1 MKVDFNFVAAVDSK
15 KKIEK
20 ELLGD
25 KLYKTAH
32 AVSDN
37 MMLVSILMLPAL
49 ILAHDD
55 SSQVGCCGDIPES
68 LIWLLSL
75 FILIGVIAVIGSY
88 FWIPEPLPPM
98 QPACSSATNIR
109 IDARDID
116 RLARALHKLN
126 EV

>member
-1 MKVDFNFVAAVDSK
+1 
-15 KKIEK
+15 
-20 ELLGD
+20 
-25 KLYKTAH
+25 
-32 AVSDN
+32 